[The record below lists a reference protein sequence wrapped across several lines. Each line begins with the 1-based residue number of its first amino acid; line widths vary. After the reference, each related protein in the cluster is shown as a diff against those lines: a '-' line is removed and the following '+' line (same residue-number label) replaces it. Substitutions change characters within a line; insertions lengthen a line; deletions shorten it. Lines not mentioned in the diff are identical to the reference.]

1 MASTNVI
8 TTAED
13 VYRFDFPAIDTYPT
27 GDFSDTD
34 SISQIA
40 SETRA
45 LKEVVSEFAD
55 SANITGGLKVDTI
68 TTTGNVDISGN
79 ASITGDLVIG
89 TTNIIT
95 ELGNKQP
102 TIEDGYLTIAKTDGL
117 QTALNNKY
125 DNTGGT
131 IGGDVT
137 ISGDLVIGTTN
148 VITEIGTKQD
158 TIQDN
163 GLTIAK
169 TDGLQTALNNKY
181 DNTGGTIGGNVTI
194 SGDLVIGTTNV
205 ITEIGTKQDTIQDN
219 GLTIS
224 KTDGLQTALNNK
236 YDDTGGT
243 IGGNVTISRD
253 LVIGTTN
260 VITEIGTKQDTI
272 QDNGLP

>member
-1 MASTNVI
+1 MAIELYNIDNDPDLETPLASTNVI

-95 ELGNKQP
+95 E
-102 TIEDGYLTIAKTDGL
+102 
-117 QTALNNKY
+117 
-125 DNTGGT
+125 
-131 IGGDVT
+131 
-137 ISGDLVIGTTN
+137 
-148 VITEIGTKQD
+148 IGTKQD

-169 TDGLQTALNNKY
+169 TDGLQ
-181 DNTGGTIGGNVTI
+181 DSI
-194 SGDLVIGTTNV
+194 
-205 ITEIGTKQDTIQDN
+205 E
-219 GLTIS
+219 
-224 KTDGLQTALNNK
+224 
-236 YDDTGGT
+236 
-243 IGGNVTISRD
+243 
-253 LVIGTTN
+253 
-260 VITEIGTKQDTI
+260 
-272 QDNGLP
+272 